1 LSRDVVSVEVDNPAG
16 PVPQW
21 DAALSR
27 HVGRVPPDFRHHEIT
42 RCVPIAGQAFQAR
55 LEYGALGD
63 AILFKAA
70 ATPHYYAR
78 SLSSL
83 KAALPS
89 PIVLG
94 FLSTGSARIRQED
107 KSCVLHPGDWGLWDS
122 LKPVEF
128 WAMSKGTAKRFDGK
142 IGVSRVLQ
150 KNLIEIFS
158 QLNCLSPTS
167 GNALCRAVTTMAW
180 DALREHL
187 AVPAATLICRDML
200 ISRAKAYIETHLADP
215 GLSIACVADACG
227 VSIRSI
233 HRAFAHDPADSVSRY
248 IWDRRLSRCAD
259 ALRDDKEA
267 RHRITEI
274 CLSWGFNSTSHF
286 SRLFKKQF
294 GVSPQIYR
302 ARRAA

>member
-1 LSRDVVSVEVDNPAG
+1 
-16 PVPQW
+16 
-21 DAALSR
+21 
-27 HVGRVPPDFRHHEIT
+27 
-42 RCVPIAGQAFQAR
+42 VPIAGQAFQAR

-78 SLSSL
+78 SLSSP
-83 KAALPS
+83 KAMLPS

-94 FLSTGSARIRQED
+94 FQSTGSARIRQED
-107 KSCVLHPGDWGLWDS
+107 KSYVLHPGDWCLWDT
-122 LKPVEF
+122 LKPLES
-128 WAMSKGTAKRFDGK
+128 WAMTRSAEILSVTLPRPSDPELQQLLSKGMAKRFDGK

-150 KNLIEIFS
+150 KNLIEIFG
-158 QLNCLSPTS
+158 QLSCLSSTS

-187 AVPAATLICRDML
+187 AVPAATLICRDLL
-200 ISRAKAYIETHLADP
+200 IARAKAYIEAHLADP
-215 GLSIACVADACG
+215 GLPIASVADACG

-248 IWDRRLSRCAD
+248 IWNRRLNRCAD

-267 RHRITEI
+267 GHRITEI

-286 SRLFKKQF
+286 SRLFKERF
-294 GVSPQIYR
+294 GVSPQTYR